1 MKNLVL
7 MAAMLAMLCLAN
19 GCGSDK
25 KVIAEQSAE
34 TPETEAMASEEAD
47 VPAAAAAEEVET
59 AVVEAPAEDT
69 GQPEMEIEVAAEEA
83 KAAAAEP
90 ETKTAVAE
98 IAPEPATE
106 SEQPAKA
113 VDPAAVAVTVNGQE
127 ITVGQVQDE
136 LAKRIEVMKKR
147 MPAGQ
152 EMPEARVNQ
161 IHMRL
166 TDSLVDQ
173 VLYAQMADEAGI
185 KVSDE
190 QVTDQIKEIAAQK
203 DQSME
208 EVEKEITTQ
217 YGMTMEDLKG
227 QIHTQMLVKELVD
240 TKAEVTVTEA
250 DAQTFYDD
258 NPQYFEQK
266 EEVRASHILCGKRGI
281 TEEEYPAEMEKI
293 KAAKARLDAGEAFE
307 DVAKDV
313 STCPSAQ
320 DGGDLGFFGRGR
332 MDPAFE
338 TAAFGLEAGQTS
350 DIVKTSFGYH
360 IIKVTDKKAAGKTPF
375 AEVKEKITEH
385 LENSQKKEKWEEIE
399 KAFRNKS
406 EIFYSDEEQA
416 LRDEAE
422 KAQAAQQAAMQ
433 QQMMQRMAAQQ
444 KQAQQ
449 ADETKAAD
457 GEE

>member
-152 EMPEARVNQ
+152 EMPESRVNQ

-190 QVTDQIKEIAAQK
+190 QVTDQIKEIAAQ
-203 DQSME
+203 S
-208 EVEKEITTQ
+208 
-217 YGMTMEDLKG
+217 
-227 QIHTQMLVKELVD
+227 
-240 TKAEVTVTEA
+240 
-250 DAQTFYDD
+250 
-258 NPQYFEQK
+258 
-266 EEVRASHILCGKRGI
+266 
-281 TEEEYPAEMEKI
+281 
-293 KAAKARLDAGEAFE
+293 
-307 DVAKDV
+307 
-313 STCPSAQ
+313 
-320 DGGDLGFFGRGR
+320 
-332 MDPAFE
+332 
-338 TAAFGLEAGQTS
+338 
-350 DIVKTSFGYH
+350 
-360 IIKVTDKKAAGKTPF
+360 
-375 AEVKEKITEH
+375 
-385 LENSQKKEKWEEIE
+385 
-399 KAFRNKS
+399 
-406 EIFYSDEEQA
+406 
-416 LRDEAE
+416 
-422 KAQAAQQAAMQ
+422 
-433 QQMMQRMAAQQ
+433 
-444 KQAQQ
+444 
-449 ADETKAAD
+449 
-457 GEE
+457 